1 MRPQGT
7 VTENIADIIQVLQ
20 FARKTGI
27 LIVERNGLNGTVER
41 GTFTL
46 INGQI
51 TDGTLNISTTYSA
64 LQVITEWRTC
74 SFVFRPSPIANVS
87 LPTTPPSTP
96 GYLPTTEPLSG
107 NEQHNTQFLP
117 VHPAP
122 RRVSRAEEVIPQFN
136 AMGLS
141 RSHRQLFLLVDG
153 KRTSKELMRLMRK
166 GLEEVEDLLTDLERA
181 GLIQQ

>member
-7 VTENIADIIQVLQ
+7 VTENIADVIQVLQ

-27 LIVERNGLNGTVER
+27 LTIERSGTNETVER

-51 TDGTLNISTTYSA
+51 TDATLNTLTGYAA
-64 LQVITEWRTC
+64 LQAIMEWKTC
-74 SFVFRPSPIANVS
+74 YFIFRPSPIATVS
-87 LPTTPPSTP
+87 PQTPPSTP
-96 GYLPTTEPLSG
+96 GYLPTTEPLND
-107 NEQHNTQFLP
+107 NEQQFF
-117 VHPAP
+117 PARLAP
-122 RRVSRAEEVIPQFN
+122 HRIRQAEDVLLQFN

-166 GLEEVEDLLTDLERA
+166 GLDEVEDLLADLERA